1 MDFPGKNDWKK
12 KGIVEAKLLYDGKC

>member
-12 KGIVEAKLLYDGKC
+12 KGIVDAKLLYDGKC